1 MDDKAL
7 TTALVTGGGR
17 GIGQGIALGL
27 AKAGMQVAV
36 TARSA
41 DQLAETVN
49 LAGGNTIAVAADV
62 ADPAAVRS
70 MVREVTERLGPVD
83 LLVNNAGTG
92 GPFGLLWENDPEAW
106 WRCLE
111 VNLRGPYL
119 CCREVLPGMIARK
132 RGCIVNVASG
142 AGTYAIPGMSAYVT
156 SKTALIRLSEQ
167 LANEAGPHGV
177 KVFPIRPGLVRTA
190 MAEEGRKAIPLIQK
204 MLDDGLDTTSQA
216 VADLVLFLAS
226 GKADA
231 LNGRLFSVHED
242 LEEIVRRAQEVERGD
257 LYLLRSQSL

>member
-41 DQLAETVN
+41 DQLAETVS
-49 LAGGNTIAVAADV
+49 LAGGNTIAVTADV
-62 ADPAAVRS
+62 SDPAAVRS
-70 MVREVTERLGPVD
+70 MVREVEDRLGPVD

-106 WRCLE
+106 WWCLE

-204 MLDDGLDTTSQA
+204 MLDDGLDTTSQV